1 MDTHIYSHKNKKTK
15 AKCNVFAKWEK
26 ILAPEVNSS
35 HTGIVCT
42 LVHVVNHILRNKDN
56 ESLVSSPRIFF
67 DLIGIKKKK
76 NLLKCELAYRN
87 QLNK

>member
-1 MDTHIYSHKNKKTK
+1 MDTHIYSHKNNKTK
-15 AKCNVFAKWEK
+15 PKCNVFVKWEK

-35 HTGIVCT
+35 CTGIVHT
-42 LVHVVNHILRNKDN
+42 LVHVVNHILHNKDN
-56 ESLVSSPRIFF
+56 ESVVSSPRIFF
-67 DLIGIKKKK
+67 DLIGKKK